1 MENEKCKAMRDLER
15 SVVRM
20 REKLTAIKV
29 GANAALELSAPDA
42 DGNFANLGRLYLGLS
57 MALGSIRE
65 ICGPSIVEGGAE

>member
-1 MENEKCKAMRDLER
+1 MENEKCKAMCDLER

-65 ICGPSIVEGGAE
+65 ICGPSIAEGGAK